1 MGKKNK
7 KKKEKII
14 YYDDNSTIS
23 DMSGVKPTVINK
35 ITKSAMKKSNST
47 TKEKMTMF
55 WATFKMMLF
64 PTAVVLS
71 VIIVLYFVMM
81 LLTGNCAG

>member
-1 MGKKNK
+1 M
-7 KKKEKII
+7 
-14 YYDDNSTIS
+14 
-23 DMSGVKPTVINK
+23 
-35 ITKSAMKKSNST
+35 T
-47 TKEKMTMF
+47 TF
-55 WATFKMMLF
+55 WAAFKMMLF